1 MHKCH
6 LPYFASN
13 PFDKF
18 QQENGSE
25 VVFWLKVNQEA
36 LSNCRREKVISGTLQ
51 QGILYIDLVNLSIP
65 GNAFRLNR
73 QSQGL
78 ETLLANSSI
87 VAEAKRPQLNKKGS
101 PTQRQEFLDSYKKIA
116 ILRND
121 ITSVQE

>member
-1 MHKCH
+1 M
-6 LPYFASN
+6 
-13 PFDKF
+13 F
-18 QQENGSE
+18 QQENGNE

-36 LSNCRREKVISGTLQ
+36 LSNCRREKVNTGTLQ
-51 QGILYIDLVNLSIP
+51 LGILYIDLVNLSIP

-73 QSQGL
+73 PSQGL

-101 PTQRQEFLDSYKKIA
+101 PTQRQEFLNSYKKIA

>member
-1 MHKCH
+1 M
-6 LPYFASN
+6 
-13 PFDKF
+13 F
-18 QQENGSE
+18 QQENGNE

-36 LSNCRREKVISGTLQ
+36 LSNCRREKVNTGTLQ
-51 QGILYIDLVNLSIP
+51 LGNLYMDLVNLSIP

-73 QSQGL
+73 PSQGL

-101 PTQRQEFLDSYKKIA
+101 PTQRQEFLDFYKKIA

-121 ITSVQE
+121 ITSVQ